1 MIQGRAEEG
10 KMEAA
15 VCYVGI
21 DVFEAT
27 LDGATAP
34 GESSFS
40 HPNDPAGLARLVED
54 LRPLRPAL
62 VVLEATGGLEVPVA
76 AALHDE
82 GLSVAVVNPRQ
93 VRDFARAMGI
103 LAKTDRLDARV
114 LALFAQKVQPVSRPM
129 PNEQARTLK
138 ALVSRRRQLTEMLV
152 AEKQR
157 YRRAA
162 PVVRVDLQESIAWL
176 QSRLKKLDKE
186 LHKMV
191 KNSPLWR
198 EEEDLL
204 RSVPGIGPTVAFT
217 LLAELPELGKLSPK
231 EIAHLVGV
239 APLSR
244 DSGTLRGKRS
254 IWGGRATV
262 RRALYMGALAAKRWN
277 PQFIAFFEQLRGRG
291 KAKKVAL
298 VACMRKLLLLLN
310 AILKHKTPWSPSYA
324 KAF

>member
-1 MIQGRAEEG
+1 
-10 KMEAA
+10 METT

-21 DVFEAT
+21 DVSEAT

-34 GESSFS
+34 LESVWS
-40 HPNDPAGLARLVED
+40 HPNDQGGLAQMVERLS
-54 LRPLRPAL
+54 LLKPAL
-62 VVLEATGGLEVPVA
+62 VVLEATGGLEAPVA
-76 AALHDE
+76 AALHD
-82 GLSVAVVNPRQ
+82 GGFSVAVVNPRQ

-114 LALFAQKVQPVSRPM
+114 LALFAQKVQPAPRPM
-129 PNEQARTLK
+129 PDKQARALK
-138 ALVSRRRQLTEMLV
+138 ALVSRRRQLSEMLV

-162 PVVRVDLQESIAWL
+162 PVVQGDLQESIAWL
-176 QSRLKKLDKE
+176 EGRLKRLDKE
-186 LHKMV
+186 LQKMV
-191 KNSPLWR
+191 KSSPLWR

-204 RSVPGIGPTVAFT
+204 RSVPGVGPTVAFT
-217 LLAELPELGKLSPK
+217 LLAELPELGKLTPK
-231 EIAHLVGV
+231 KIAHLVGV

-244 DSGTLRGKRS
+244 DSGTLRGKRA

-262 RRALYMGALAAKRWN
+262 RRALYMGAMAAKRWN
-277 PQFIAFFEQLRGRG
+277 PQFIAFFEQLTGRG

-310 AILKHKTPWSPSYA
+310 AILKNKTPWSPSYA
-324 KAF
+324 EGL

>member
-1 MIQGRAEEG
+1 MVE
-10 KMEAA
+10 
-15 VCYVGI
+15 
-21 DVFEAT
+21 
-27 LDGATAP
+27 
-34 GESSFS
+34 
-40 HPNDPAGLARLVED
+40 RLK
-54 LRPLRPAL
+54 AL
-62 VVLEATGGLEVPVA
+62 KPHLIVLEATGGLEVPLA
-76 AALHDE
+76 AALHDQ

-114 LALFAQKVQPVSRPM
+114 LALFAQRVQPAPRPV
-129 PNEQARTLK
+129 PDEQARTLK

-162 PVVRVDLQESIAWL
+162 PVVREDLEENIAWL
-176 QSRLKKLDKE
+176 EGRLKRLDKE

-191 KNSPLWR
+191 KDSPLWR
-198 EEEDLL
+198 EQEDLL
-204 RSVPGIGPTVAFT
+204 RSVPGIGPTLAFT
-217 LLAELPELGKLSPK
+217 LLAELPELGSLTPK
-231 EIAHLVGV
+231 KIAHLVGV

-244 DSGTLRGKRS
+244 DSGTLRGERA

-262 RRALYMGALAAKRWN
+262 RRALYMGAMAAKRWN
-277 PQFIAFFEQLRGRG
+277 PQFVAFFEQLTLRG

-310 AILKHKTPWSPSYA
+310 SILKHKTPWSPSYA
-324 KAF
+324 KSP